1 MKNLQVVH
9 NTEGIIYRGDKE
21 SCKHF
26 IKCRK
31 YSRDEISIVPVTT
44 TEDIETI
51 TTIPVVEYKKPTL
64 FQRMFKR

>member
-31 YSRDEISIVPVTT
+31 YSRDEISIVATT
-44 TEDIETI
+44 DNIEPEVELD
-51 TTIPVVEYKKPTL
+51 IPVVEYKKPTL